1 MIIRTS
7 IELFSLMFLTK
18 RVLSV
23 KLNVA
28 KGRIYNVHIP
38 IQSFDKSGMH
48 IAGIPSSRAIQA
60 NSGVGQEGMVRRTA
74 QCTSHLSKT
83 MPPRYA
89 SRPTANICCGMGT
102 ALGETS
108 VALYQGSLTVALGRL
123 EINIL
128 IKVIIVLP
136 FKNTKFHGLNS
147 IPRCKFYFH
156 TKSLLYLQRV
166 YLD

>member
-1 MIIRTS
+1 MLCLVNDNSNVSRTFQPYVPDEARFKCQ
-7 IELFSLMFLTK
+7 IECRK
-18 RVLSV
+18 RKNLQCSYTHTE
-23 KLNVA
+23 L
-28 KGRIYNVHIP
+28 
-38 IQSFDKSGMH
+38 
-48 IAGIPSSRAIQA
+48 
-60 NSGVGQEGMVRRTA
+60 VGQEGMVRRTA
-74 QCTSHLSKT
+74 QYTSHLSKT

-128 IKVIIVLP
+128 IKVIIVP

-156 TKSLLYLQRV
+156 TKSLLHLQRV